1 MCSPYRP
8 PRAPVC
14 GGSFATSP
22 ACSGSFVASPC
33 LIGGK
38 EVAERYQVLD
48 ARLGRG
54 GSARVTLGRDR
65 LTGHG
70 VALKRVYFGGAGVE
84 AAVREVQL
92 LQRLR
97 HGAVVE
103 LLDAFRIREE
113 VCLVFE
119 CMHGDLARELRCRGP
134 LPEPESKRHLHSLLT
149 GLEYLSMQRV
159 VHGDIKPSNLL
170 IRKCRRGVE
179 LKIADF
185 GAAFAMGRC
194 QKSAQPPGTGGY
206 RAPELLMGMQEPCNP
221 GHVDMWSSGCVFA
234 EMLSGQALVPGGG
247 TALGQLSKI
256 ATLRPA
262 SPPLRIAGI
271 DDERMA
277 HFTRL
282 WRSCGGGSTAPS
294 LGEVMK
300 EHCSLP
306 ALALLHR
313 MLEPDPVSRI
323 SPRQALHDW
332 YFSPATRPEMQTE
345 DLMPSPILTDGL
357 RTLVDRLG
365 CDVTEAL
372 ASPPRSSSG
381 GLSRS
386 MSAPPS
392 SASRSPCPRMTPPGS
407 GPGSWGPGSVTP
419 VRRRLPLSPLQSPAR
434 FGTESAR
441 FGICP
446 PPVAWSPVPVPRN

>member
-14 GGSFATSP
+14 SGSGSFATSP
-22 ACSGSFVASPC
+22 ACSPFAVSP

-38 EVAERYQVLD
+38 DVAERYQVLD

-54 GSARVTLGRDR
+54 GSSRVTLGRDR

-70 VALKRVYFGGAGVE
+70 VALKRVYFGGASVE

-103 LLDAFRIREE
+103 LLDAFRQREE

-149 GLEYLSMQRV
+149 GLEYLSTQRV

-170 IRKCRRGVE
+170 LRKGRRGVE

-185 GAAFAMGRC
+185 GGAFVMGRF
-194 QKSAQPPGTGGY
+194 QKSPGTGGF
-206 RAPELLMGMQEPCNP
+206 RAPELLMGMREPCNA
-221 GHVDMWSSGCVFA
+221 GHIDMWSSGCVFA
-234 EMLSGQALVPGGG
+234 ETLSGQALVPGTA

-271 DDERMA
+271 EDEMMDG
-277 HFTRL
+277 FTRL
-282 WRSCGGGSTAPS
+282 WRHCGGWSTSPS
-294 LGEVMK
+294 LGEAMK
-300 EHCSLP
+300 EHCSVP

-332 YFSPATRPEMQTE
+332 YFSPATRPEMQAE
-345 DLMPSPILTDGL
+345 DLMPSPRLTDGL
-357 RTLVDRLG
+357 RALVGRLG
-365 CDVTEAL
+365 DIEAL

-419 VRRRLPLSPLQSPAR
+419 VRRGSVTPVRGMPLSPLQSPAV
-434 FGTESAR
+434 SAR

-446 PPVAWSPVPVPRN
+446 PPVAWSPVPVPLK

>member
-1 MCSPYRP
+1 MMCSPSRP

-14 GGSFATSP
+14 AGSFA
-22 ACSGSFVASPC
+22 ASPC
-33 LIGGK
+33 LISGK
-38 EVAERYQVLD
+38 DVADRYQVLD

-54 GSARVTLGRDR
+54 GSSRVFLGRDR

-70 VALKRVYFGGAGVE
+70 VALKRVYFGGASVE

-97 HGAVVE
+97 HSAVVE
-103 LLDAFRIREE
+103 LLDAFRQREE

-119 CMHGDLARELRCRGP
+119 CMHGDLARELRVRGA
-134 LPEPESKRHLHSLLT
+134 LPETECKRHLNSLLT
-149 GLEYLSMQRV
+149 GLEYLSGQRI

-170 IRKCRRGVE
+170 IRKAPRRVE
-179 LKIADF
+179 LRIADF
-185 GAAFAMGRC
+185 GAAFVMGSI
-194 QKSAQPPGTGGY
+194 QKCSTALPPGTAGF
-206 RAPELLMGMQEPCNP
+206 RAPELLMGMREPCNA
-221 GHVDMWSSGCVFA
+221 GHVDMWSAGCVFA
-234 EMLSGQALVPGGG
+234 EILSGEGLVHGAA

-271 DDERMA
+271 DDERME

-282 WRSCGGGSTAPS
+282 WRSCGGAQSPS
-294 LGEVMK
+294 LGETMQGS
-300 EHCSLP
+300 CSVA

-332 YFSPATRPEMQTE
+332 YFSPATRPEMLSE
-345 DLMPSPILTDGL
+345 DKMPSPILTDGL
-357 RTLVDRLG
+357 RSLVGRLG

-372 ASPPRSSSG
+372 ADGISPPRSSSG

-419 VRRRLPLSPLQSPAR
+419 VRRRLPLSPLQSPAV
-434 FGTESAR
+434 SAR

-446 PPVAWSPVPVPRN
+446 PPMAWGSPMPLPPHMNM